1 MCPNFLSLIAI
12 YSVFCAQFHY
22 NAALSVT
29 FSTPSYKTFQFQLFS
44 VLTLNHVY
52 NAWLYSVFSV
62 NGTCTKLIY
71 EGQCQGFLPDY
82 LPNTEKNL
90 VDLGLSDNKISKR
103 YVLKRLNLNIK
114 IA

>member
-1 MCPNFLSLIAI
+1 MLRCLLHFQHCLPRLFN
-12 YSVFCAQFHY
+12 
-22 NAALSVT
+22 VT
-29 FSTPSYKTFQFQLFS
+29 FFS
-44 VLTLNHVY
+44 SDLNHVY

-114 IA
+114 MA

>member
-1 MCPNFLSLIAI
+1 MLRCLL
-12 YSVFCAQFHY
+12 H
-22 NAALSVT
+22 
-29 FSTPSYKTFQFQLFS
+29 FQHCLTRLFNVILFS

-52 NAWLYSVFSV
+52 NAWLYFVFSV

-90 VDLGLSDNKISKR
+90 ADLGLSDNKLSKR